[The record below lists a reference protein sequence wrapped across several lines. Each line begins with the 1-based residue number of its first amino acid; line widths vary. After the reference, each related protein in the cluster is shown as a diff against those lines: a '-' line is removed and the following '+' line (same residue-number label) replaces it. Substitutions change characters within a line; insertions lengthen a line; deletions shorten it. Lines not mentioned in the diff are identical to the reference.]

1 MAATIPSVDGRK
13 KAVAAALKFIYQDS
27 SAIDAVQIGIKNT
40 NKDIKEILKKYKS
53 MSPVHSLNNLAVVIW
68 AFLSF
73 SESFD
78 QAVGEAVAA
87 GWDTD
92 CNGATVGGLVGLADC
107 NVPEKWHSPW
117 NGKVNTAIA
126 GLGELS
132 LEDLI
137 QRTIRVT
144 EKFNN

>member
-1 MAATIPSVDGRK
+1 
-13 KAVAAALKFIYQDS
+13 
-27 SAIDAVQIGIKNT
+27 
-40 NKDIKEILKKYKS
+40 

-78 QAVGEAVAA
+78 EAIGEAVAA

-117 NGKVNTAIA
+117 NGKVNTAIS
-126 GLGELS
+126 GLGELR

-137 QRTIRVT
+137 QRTITVA
-144 EKFNN
+144 EKLNN

>member
-1 MAATIPSVDGRK
+1 
-13 KAVAAALKFIYQDS
+13 
-27 SAIDAVQIGIKNT
+27 
-40 NKDIKEILKKYKS
+40 
-53 MSPVHSLNNLAVVIW
+53 MSPVHSLNNLAVVVW

-92 CNGATVGGLVGLADC
+92 CNGATVGGWVGLADC
-107 NVPEKWHSPW
+107 NVPEKWHLPW
-117 NGKVNTAIA
+117 NGKVNTSIA
-126 GLGELS
+126 GLGELR

-137 QRTIRVT
+137 QRTITIT
-144 EKFNN
+144 EKLNNQVWQK

>member
-1 MAATIPSVDGRK
+1 
-13 KAVAAALKFIYQDS
+13 
-27 SAIDAVQIGIKNT
+27 
-40 NKDIKEILKKYKS
+40 
-53 MSPVHSLNNLAVVIW
+53 MSPVHSLNNLAVVVW

-107 NVPEKWHSPW
+107 NVPE
-117 NGKVNTAIA
+117 NGTYHGMAK
-126 GLGELS
+126 
-132 LEDLI
+132 LI
-137 QRTIRVT
+137 HPSQD
-144 EKFNN
+144 